1 MARAIEQIERDI
13 AALEAAVKAIATELY
28 SAYASYLQTLGQAL
42 RQHLILASYQLCTQG
57 YPEPFVNLP
66 FNQRQQL
73 QQAIRKLGQNT
84 ANELLALTKPE
95 HLEANH
101 QESEEINREAE
112 EIESSPLADD
122 LSPRIQHS
130 PSTPQQLAQWQ
141 QQIEAEIADNLRTAS
156 REANLLLQRAGILPK
171 KLTPPLLEAA
181 ATASET
187 AAEITTAGPPNILNL
202 LVEAENQEQPEAAN
216 VTQIIAI
223 HLRLAEIE
231 FADATVRAGRNQI
244 RHLEARLRSLG
255 RDYQKK
261 QQEWLV
267 AEAEAAWRT
276 SWFDDE

>member
-13 AALEAAVKAIATELY
+13 AALEQAVGAIAAELY
-28 SAYASYLQTLGQAL
+28 SAYTSYLQTLGQAL

-57 YPEPFVNLP
+57 YPEPFVNLS

-73 QQAIRKLGQNT
+73 QQAVRKLGQNV
-84 ANELLALTKPE
+84 ANELLGLIKTEESETSIQDSEVSKELEEQFSLQPE
-95 HLEANH
+95 HN
-101 QESEEINREAE
+101 
-112 EIESSPLADD
+112 
-122 LSPRIQHS
+122 LSNPKK
-130 PSTPQQLAQWQ
+130 LAQWQ
-141 QQIEAEIADNLRTAS
+141 QRIEARIADSLRIAS
-156 REANLLLQRAGILPK
+156 RDANFLLQQAGILPK

-181 ATASET
+181 ATASE
-187 AAEITTAGPPNILNL
+187 ASAEITPAGPPNILNL
-202 LVEAENQEQPEAAN
+202 LVEAENRDQPEEAN

-244 RHLEARLRSLG
+244 RNLEAKVRSLG

-261 QQEWLV
+261 QQERLV

-276 SWFDDE
+276 SWFDD